1 LLYILLNI
9 PNQKAIH
16 SHIDDIVRIV
26 VVQSIWS
33 KNNAPVKFY
42 IGFLQRIRITKNLL
56 QSLNN

>member
-56 QSLNN
+56 Q